1 MEERK
6 RPRMR
11 SAVAAALAAVV
22 AAGLFVA
29 TGAYSGW
36 GNGGGTVR
44 KAAPDL
50 ILYNGKISTVDPDNS
65 TVQAVA
71 IRDGEIIAT
80 GRSGRVRSLAKHST
94 QLLNLR
100 GRRVLPGLI
109 DATLHGIRTGYHC
122 FSRTVALDTIF
133 SRSQALS
140 EFRRIAAQTPSGN

>member
-11 SAVAAALAAVV
+11 SAVAAALAAAL
-22 AAGLFVA
+22 AAGLFVV

-36 GNGGGTVR
+36 SNGGGAVR
-44 KAAPDL
+44 EAAPDL
-50 ILYNGKISTVDPDNS
+50 VLYNGKISTVDPDNS

-80 GRSGRVRSLAKHST
+80 GRSGRVRSLAKRST
-94 QLLNLR
+94 ELVNLR

-109 DATLHGIRTGYHC
+109 DATLHGIRTG
-122 FSRTVALDTIF
+122 
-133 SRSQALS
+133 
-140 EFRRIAAQTPSGN
+140 